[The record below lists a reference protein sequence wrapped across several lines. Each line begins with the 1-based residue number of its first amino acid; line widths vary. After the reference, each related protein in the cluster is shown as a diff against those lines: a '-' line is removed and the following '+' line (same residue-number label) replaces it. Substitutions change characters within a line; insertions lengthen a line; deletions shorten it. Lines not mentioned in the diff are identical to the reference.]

1 MFRKLL
7 AGSLFFSALT
17 MVAFARGHE
26 TQEAAKSLPK
36 IGDRHY
42 EVGGDRYA
50 PVTIK
55 KASNEGSGK
64 YLKDPMQPSKEA
76 KVQVARPVV
85 RKAKP
90 KAEVRVARA
99 EKNGQMK
106 FKKLSVSG
114 HVSQPRVEFS
124 RDLLPVDRADEPLP
138 QDFYQKVFLPAKDE
152 NF

>member
-1 MFRKLL
+1 MGQGESTSTTLGDWPAEWFAESVATPAQLAKL
-7 AGSLFFSALT
+7 AEIAALSPPD
-17 MVAFARGHE
+17 AFL
-26 TQEAAKSLPK
+26 TDVK
-36 IGDRHY
+36 
-42 EVGGDRYA
+42 
-50 PVTIK
+50 
-55 KASNEGSGK
+55 
-64 YLKDPMQPSKEA
+64 
-76 KVQVARPVV
+76 
-85 RKAKP
+85 
-90 KAEVRVARA
+90 VARA

>member
-1 MFRKLL
+1 MFRKIL
-7 AGSLFFSALT
+7 AGSLVFSALT
-17 MVAFARGHE
+17 MVAFARDHGSP
-26 TQEAAKSLPK
+26 AATKGLPQ
-36 IGDRHY
+36 IGERHY
-42 EVGGDRYA
+42 QVGGDRYA

-55 KASNEGSGK
+55 KATGKGEGK
-64 YLKDPMQPSKEA
+64 YLKDPIQPSKDA
-76 KVQVARPVV
+76 KVETARPVV
-85 RKAKP
+85 KKK
-90 KAEVRVARA
+90 KAEPIAKVARA
-99 EKNGQMK
+99 EKNGQMR

>member
-7 AGSLFFSALT
+7 AGSLVFSALT
-17 MVAFARGHE
+17 MVAFARGR
-26 TQEAAKSLPK
+26 EAQKGAKSLPK

-55 KASNEGSGK
+55 KASTEASGK
-64 YLKDPMQPSKEA
+64 YLKDPMQPSKDA
-76 KVQVARPVV
+76 KVEVARPGV
-85 RKAKP
+85 RKP
-90 KAEVRVARA
+90 KAVAKVARA

>member
-1 MFRKLL
+1 MLRKIL
-7 AGSLFFSALT
+7 AGSLVFSAMT
-17 MVAFARGHE
+17 MVAFGRDHG
-26 TQEAAKSLPK
+26 AKEPAKALPQ

-42 EVGGDRYA
+42 QVGGDRYA

-55 KASNEGSGK
+55 KATGPGEGK
-64 YLKDPMQPSKEA
+64 YLKDPIQPSKDA
-76 KVQVARPVV
+76 QVQVARPV
-85 RKAKP
+85 P
-90 KAEVRVARA
+90 KKKQSAPVVKVARA
-99 EKNGQMK
+99 EKNGQMR